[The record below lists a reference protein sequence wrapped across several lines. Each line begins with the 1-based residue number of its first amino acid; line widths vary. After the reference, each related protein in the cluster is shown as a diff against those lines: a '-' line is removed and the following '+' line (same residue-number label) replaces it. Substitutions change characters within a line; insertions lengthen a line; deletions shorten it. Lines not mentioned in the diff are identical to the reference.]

1 MQSYKKIKGAKMNEM
16 LEFEKSLTKEFK
28 KNVSSALNM
37 IKSIIDGQ
45 VNPVLEKYKN
55 EYGLNLSDEVIEEI
69 IKVLKV

>member
-28 KNVSSALNM
+28 ENISSALNM

-45 VNPVLEKYKN
+45 VNPILEKYEN